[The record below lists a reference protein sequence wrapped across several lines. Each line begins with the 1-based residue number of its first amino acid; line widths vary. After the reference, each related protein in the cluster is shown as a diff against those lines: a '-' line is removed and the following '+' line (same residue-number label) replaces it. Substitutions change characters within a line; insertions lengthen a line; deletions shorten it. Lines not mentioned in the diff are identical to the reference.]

1 MVLHLAAERH
11 FREDVA
17 QQSGIA
23 HASRSHGGTEV
34 ARCARSLHT
43 FCDITQQLR
52 VHALI
57 VSRPP
62 PPKQERRGVPPL
74 AETRVSAPLKVPP
87 PRAQKKNL
95 GAASGAARV
104 DAGRGLKTRFKDK
117 KKAKRGVKSLPRFF
131 L

>member
-1 MVLHLAAERH
+1 MR
-11 FREDVA
+11 
-17 QQSGIA
+17 STGI
-23 HASRSHGGTEV
+23 
-34 ARCARSLHT
+34 
-43 FCDITQQLR
+43 R

-131 L
+131 FENIKTAESNP